1 MRAGTQGPVLDRFRL
16 AAAVLVVCIHTSP
29 LATYTPLGDLWLTR
43 ILARVAVPFFLM
55 VSGAYLAQQDWRTL
69 GRFWKRTLV
78 LYLCA
83 AAAYLPLN
91 WYSGTL
97 PGTLGQG
104 LRQLLV
110 DGTFYTLWYFPAVL
124 LGVLVARGL
133 HRLGL
138 PAALTV
144 AGLLYLVGLG
154 GDSYYG
160 LLAPIPAFE
169 TLYGGIFSL

>member
-1 MRAGTQGPVLDRFRL
+1 MLDRFRL

-29 LATYTPLGDLWLTR
+29 LATDPPLGDLWLTR

-55 VSGAYLAQQDWRTL
+55 VSGACLARQNWRTL

-97 PGTLGQG
+97 PRTLGCG
-104 LRQLLV
+104 SCWRTAPSTPS
-110 DGTFYTLWYFPAVL
+110 GTFRRCCWGCWWP
-124 LGVLVARGL
+124 
-133 HRLGL
+133 
-138 PAALTV
+138 
-144 AGLLYLVGLG
+144 G
-154 GDSYYG
+154 GFIAWVC
-160 LLAPIPAFE
+160 LRR
-169 TLYGGIFSL
+169 